1 MIPFQYARA
10 NDIAEA
16 VRLVAGDPKAKFI
29 AGGTNLID
37 LMKMEVERPA
47 KLIDITRLPLKQVE
61 DTPEHLL
68 TDRDGQIVALSEQVR
83 DAMQTISHMR
93 SEIASLK
100 SRNSA

>member
-37 LMKMEVERPA
+37 LMKMDVERPA
-47 KLIDITRLPLKQVE
+47 MVIDIRSKGFLAEGSGSVRSCATPISPITR
-61 DTPEHLL
+61 
-68 TDRDGQIVALSEQVR
+68 
-83 DAMQTISHMR
+83 
-93 SEIASLK
+93 
-100 SRNSA
+100 